1 MTTLADEFL
10 ERGIDTDIVL
20 MRREG
25 CLEDSVPSR
34 ASVFDLGVQNII
46 WGPPALAQYLRRR
59 RPSVLLSAGYTN
71 RIALLARTLIQS
83 STSIVISEHNVVSNS
98 ESNSSLPDWLLQ
110 QLTKWT
116 YPLSDQMIAV
126 SEGVADDV
134 SQSLD
139 LRRKDFEVVYNPV
152 IDPETFERTEQT
164 VEHAWFSDETTPV
177 VLGVGRLVEQKGF
190 STLIRAFAEVKERRA
205 ARLVILGEGEKRPI
219 LERQTKRLGVESDIW
234 MPGFVSNPLKYMA
247 RASVFVLS
255 SRWEGLGNVLI
266 EAMACGTPVVSTD
279 CPSGPSE
286 ILKEGEYGRL
296 VPVGDPSALAAAI
309 EEALDGKVP
318 PAPRSGLD
326 RFRRDTVTD
335 QYLDILS
342 SVAQE

>member
-1 MTTLADEFL
+1 
-10 ERGIDTDIVL
+10 
-20 MRREG
+20 
-25 CLEDSVPSR
+25 
-34 ASVFDLGVQNII
+34 
-46 WGPPALAQYLRRR
+46 
-59 RPSVLLSAGYTN
+59 
-71 RIALLARTLIQS
+71 
-83 STSIVISEHNVVSNS
+83 VISEHNVVSNS